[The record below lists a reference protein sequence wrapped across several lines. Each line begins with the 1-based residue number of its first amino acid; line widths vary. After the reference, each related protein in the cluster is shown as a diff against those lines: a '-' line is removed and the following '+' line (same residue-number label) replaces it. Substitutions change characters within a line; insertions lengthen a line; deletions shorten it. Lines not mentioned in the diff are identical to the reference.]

1 MNIIEVPIE
10 RLNGIDLNS
19 VPGVLC
25 NLQGVSEVTILE
37 ITGQLVVYCVD
48 ETITMESLLETLQ
61 QVDGVTSNKN
71 SPQRKQGE
79 MIADRKTEELIHL
92 RIRGMHCASCE
103 HAIETV
109 VSSLPGVTSVKAEVI
124 TGRATVTGTAVAT
137 SAVTRALSRAGYQA
151 EVIASR
157 SNLFGNIRDMHRRNE
172 VKLRRRWVLSLL
184 CVVLLVFS
192 LWSQPDYEFWWALVL
207 GFASAVQLICGG
219 PYLLSALRLARYR
232 QANMDTLIA
241 LGTTAAFVGALVFEH
256 HGDYHMLMESPM
268 ILGVVSFGKWLE
280 SLSMNRAI
288 GQLVLK
294 ADSQGTVLKV
304 LPGGSFGE
312 VCIEQ
317 VTAGMEIVVRAGER
331 VQLDGDITGGEAV
344 VSRAWLTGEAKA
356 VRLSPGEAVHAGAV
370 NEGDSFRVTVTS
382 EAGSTR
388 YDQIMER
395 LEKSLGQRPQIQQ
408 LADKVVSFFVPALI
422 LLAAFTFTGWLL
434 WGDTELVDAWR
445 PTVAVLVIACPCA
458 LGLATPVA
466 TLVSGARALRLGAL
480 VTNPVAM
487 EQLAKIRRF
496 LLDKTGTLTA
506 PRLDVQEFELL
517 DESLDLAYLLQLV
530 GALEQQFTHPIA
542 RTILDYCA
550 VREIVAGP
558 LAVSAPETIPGMGI
572 RGVVDDQTLSLVN
585 DAFAAE
591 QFKMKIHAEGGG
603 TRSWVVL
610 DGKVVG
616 CFTMAASC
624 YPGVRAVVHELQEH
638 CGATEQVVLASGDND
653 AACRQT
659 AMLAGIN
666 KVHSEM
672 TPEAKVDL
680 VKSFQATG
688 ELVAIVGDGINDAVA
703 LAEADVGIAAFGG
716 TDIAVQSAD
725 IVMLEPGL
733 DAVTELIALS
743 QKTRMI
749 IRQNLVWAFIYNLS
763 AIPVAAGLFSSVG
776 VTLTPVIA
784 ACIMATSSILV
795 VLNSLRLSRI
805 SLI

>member
-1 MNIIEVPIE
+1 MKIIEVPIK

-19 VPGVLC
+19 VPGVLS
-25 NLQGVSEVTILE
+25 NLEGVSEVTILE
-37 ITGQLVVYCVD
+37 ITGQLVVSCVD

-61 QVDGVTSNKN
+61 HGDGETSNKN
-71 SPQRKQGE
+71 SPFRKQGE
-79 MIADRKTEELIHL
+79 MIAQGKTEELMHL

-103 HAIETV
+103 HAVETV
-109 VSSLPGVTSVKAEVI
+109 VSSLSGVSSVKAEVI
-124 TGRATVTGTAVAT
+124 TGRATVTGTNVVA
-137 SAVTRALSRAGYQA
+137 SVVTEVLARAGYQA

-157 SNLFGNIRDMHRRNE
+157 SNLFENIRAMHRRNE
-172 VKLRRRWVLSLL
+172 RKLRRRWVLALL

-192 LWSQPDYEFWWALVL
+192 LWIEPGYEFWWLLVL
-207 GFASAVQLICGG
+207 GFASAVQLISGG

-241 LGTTAAFVGALVFEH
+241 LGTSAAFVGALVFEQ

-280 SLSMNRAI
+280 SLSINRAI
-288 GQLVLK
+288 GQLVLN
-294 ADSQGTVLKV
+294 ADTQGTVLKV
-304 LPGGSFGE
+304 LPGGRFGE

-317 VTAGMEIVVRAGER
+317 LTAGMEVVVRAGER
-331 VQLDGDITGGEAV
+331 VQLDGTISSGDAI
-344 VSRAWLTGEAKA
+344 VSRAWLTGEAEA
-356 VRLSPGEAVHAGAV
+356 VRLSQGETVHAGAV
-370 NEGDSFRVTVTS
+370 NEGDSFRMTVTS

-408 LADKVVSFFVPALI
+408 LADKVVSVFVPALI
-422 LLAAFTFTGWLL
+422 LLAAFTFAGWFY
-434 WGDTELVDAWR
+434 WGETELVDAWR

-480 VTNPVAM
+480 VTNPGAM

-517 DESLDLAYLLQLV
+517 DESMELEYLLQLI
-530 GALEQQFTHPIA
+530 GALEQQFTHPLA
-542 RTILDYCA
+542 RTILDYCVARELVA
-550 VREIVAGP
+550 VP
-558 LAVSAPETIPGMGI
+558 LTVSDTETISGRGI
-572 RGVVDDQTLSLVN
+572 RGVVGGQTLSLVN

-591 QFKMKIHAEGGG
+591 QFGMNIHAEGGV
-603 TRSWVVL
+603 TRSWVIL

-624 YPGVRAVVHELQEH
+624 YPGVRTVVQELQEH
-638 CGATEQVVLASGDND
+638 CGASEQVVLASGDND

-672 TPEAKVDL
+672 TPEGKVDL
-680 VKSFQATG
+680 VVSLQATG

-703 LAEADVGIAAFGG
+703 LAEADVGIAAYGG

-749 IRQNLVWAFIYNLS
+749 IRQNLVWAFIYNLL
-763 AIPVAAGLFSSVG
+763 AIPVAAGLFSSMG

-784 ACIMATSSILV
+784 ACIMASSSILV